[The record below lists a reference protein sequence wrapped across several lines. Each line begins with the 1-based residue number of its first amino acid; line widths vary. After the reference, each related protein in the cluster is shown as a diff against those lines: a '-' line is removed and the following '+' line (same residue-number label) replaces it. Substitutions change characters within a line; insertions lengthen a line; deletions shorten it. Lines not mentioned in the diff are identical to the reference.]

1 MHPVCSH
8 HSLSPQLT
16 VHHAVYR
23 YVNYFAARAS
33 PTASLLDLWFA
44 RQAEPASAAAELLN
58 MLTNMGRQDAARILQ
73 AHLAPNT

>member
-1 MHPVCSH
+1 MNVCR
-8 HSLSPQLT
+8 
-16 VHHAVYR
+16 VVCR

-73 AHLAPNT
+73 AQLAPTA